1 VTTRVVTV
9 EIANRSGAEVDAEA
23 AADLARRVL
32 AAEGIEEGDLGL
44 VFVGPEEMRELKRDH
59 LGRDEA
65 TDVLSFPID
74 GRDELPPGVPRQL
87 GDAVLCP
94 QVVGEAWQEPLVHG
108 LLHLLGYDHGEAMES
123 REAELA
129 S

>member
-1 VTTRVVTV
+1 VVTV
-9 EIANRSGAEVDAEA
+9 EISNRTGAEVDEEA

-32 AAEGIEEGDLGL
+32 AAEGIEDGELGL
-44 VFVGPEEMRELKRDH
+44 VFVGRDEMRDLKREH
-59 LGRDEA
+59 LGVDEP

-94 QVVGEAWQEPLVHG
+94 QVVGDAWQAPLVHG
-108 LLHLLGYDHGEAMES
+108 LLHLLGYDHGEAMEA
-123 REAELA
+123 RELELA
-129 S
+129 T

>member
-1 VTTRVVTV
+1 VVTV
-9 EIANRSGAEVDAEA
+9 EIANRSGAEVDEEA

-32 AAEGIEEGDLGL
+32 SAEGIEEGDLGL
-44 VFVGPEEMRELKRDH
+44 VFVDPEEMRELKREH
-59 LGRDEA
+59 LGQDEA

-74 GRDELPPGVPRQL
+74 ARDELPPGMPRQL

-94 QVVGEAWQEPLVHG
+94 QVVGQAWRAPLVHG
-108 LLHLLGYDHGEAMES
+108 LLHLLGYDHGEVMEA
-123 REAELA
+123 RELELA